1 MDTTE
6 NARRELLG
14 VINEEPKERAALEA
28 LHGQVWD
35 TQELGRDF
43 EVVGFLAPFVGVRRR
58 SDGVVGSL
66 LFQHWPAL
74 LLPVRASLKDD
85 GRGRVRPRP

>member
-14 VINEEPKERAALEA
+14 VINEEPKERAEFEA

-35 TQELGRDF
+35 TPELGRDF
-43 EVVGFLAPFVGVRRR
+43 EVVGFLAPYVGVRRR
-58 SDGVVGSL
+58 SDDVVGSL
-66 LFQHWPAL
+66 LFQHWPRFYFRFE
-74 LLPVRASLKDD
+74 PH
-85 GRGRVRPRP
+85 